1 MTFFARV
8 TIMYDAEYAETPVKY
23 SLKYFSLHKD
33 LYPCLTILAL
43 IEILG
48 NSITELLV

>member
-1 MTFFARV
+1 
-8 TIMYDAEYAETPVKY
+8 MYDAEYAEAPVKY
-23 SLKYFSLHKD
+23 SLSLKYLSLHKD